1 MARYR
6 GPVCR
11 LYRREGKNLM
21 LKSEGSSA
29 ARRVNDR
36 LGTPPGQHG
45 RAPAKLSTY
54 GVQLREKQTAK
65 RFYGVLEHQF
75 RRYFQRAARYHGVTG
90 HVLLQLLERRLDNVV
105 YRAGF
110 AVTRPQARQ
119 LVSHNH
125 ILVNGQRVNVP
136 SYEVR
141 PGDVISIAPKSKEM
155 RPINEAL
162 EFSATKGRKSWVE
175 YTEEDKSAR
184 FVRVPE
190 RDELDDIPV
199 REQLIIEL
207 YSK

>member
-21 LKSEGSSA
+21 LKSDHSAA
-29 ARRVNDR
+29 ARRVMDR
-36 LGTPPGQHG
+36 LNTPPGQHG
-45 RAPAKLSTY
+45 RAPSKLSTY

-65 RFYGVLEHQF
+65 RVYGIVERQF

-110 AVTRPQARQ
+110 ATTRPQARQ
-119 LVSHNH
+119 LVGHNH
-125 ILVNGQRVNVP
+125 ILVNGQRVNIP

-141 PGDVISIAPKSKEM
+141 PGDVITLAPKSREM
-155 RPINEAL
+155 KVILEAIDRTK
-162 EFSATKGRKSWVE
+162 SKGRKGWVDFN
-175 YTEEDKSAR
+175 EDDNSAR